1 MMRLEDVAPGI
12 RMSGVVGDSSV
23 EIEKTAFFGSSAL
36 RVVYR
41 LANGSLQDG
50 ILYREDEARLALCLN
65 HAWTF
70 DGPASDFK
78 LAAEAHRIQLAY
90 LFDPYLATRAAAIQ
104 PLPHQIT
111 AVYKEMLPKLP
122 LRFVLAD
129 DPGAGKT
136 VMAGLLIKEM
146 MARGDLRRCLIV
158 CPGSLCEQW
167 QDELLEKFGLTFT
180 ILTNQLFE
188 TSAKR
193 NAFDDCDLCIAR
205 LDKLARD
212 ESVQAML
219 RRSSWDLVV
228 CDEAHKMSAQY
239 TGGEVKRT
247 KRYQLG
253 QLLGDSTE
261 NLLLMT
267 ATPHDGKP
275 ADFQLFMALIDQDR
289 FGINHG
295 GIQVASDVSDCMR
308 RLVKEELLTFE
319 GKPLFP
325 ERHAYTINYQLSP
338 LENSLYE
345 SVTRYVGEEFN
356 RADRLDGKRRNSV
369 GFALTS
375 LQRRLASSPEA
386 IYQSLKR
393 RRKRLAM
400 QLEQL
405 RQGSHLDRS
414 MMVDGS
420 VYTVGQF
427 DDDFDLD
434 DLDDVAREAFED
446 EVVDSASAAA
456 TITELEGEI
465 ATLTELERKAERLR
479 ASGQD
484 RKWEELSRLLQDD
497 NHMFDGEGARE
508 KLIIFTEHKDTLS
521 YLAEKIRG
529 ILGDFNS
536 VVVIRG
542 GMRRDDRR
550 EAQRRF
556 TQDKNVR
563 VLIAT
568 DAAGEGISL
577 QRAHLMVNYDLP
589 WNPNRLEQRFGRIHR
604 IGQTEV
610 CYLWNLVAADTRE
623 GQVFQRLFSKLN
635 EEREALGGKVFD
647 VLGRVSFGEKSL
659 RDLLVEAVRRG
670 NDPLVRA
677 RLNEIVDRAFN
688 QEALRKL
695 IEDYALT
702 NDVLGASDVIEVKE
716 EMERAEARKLEPHFI
731 SSFFIT
737 AIKRLGGRAARRE
750 QGRYEITRVPAQVIA
765 EGERLGLPSIGRSY
779 ERVAF
784 ERDVVAIP
792 DAPVAELVVPGSP
805 LLEATCAAVSREVGD
820 ALSQGSTLIDEGD
833 WGEDPRLL
841 VCLETEIRDGSA
853 TREGVGRTASRSVEF
868 VELMPDGSACP
879 AGFAPYLDYRAPS
892 DAETLVIRQFI
903 ESEDW
908 LQGDI
913 EESVMRFALEQIVPT
928 KLDQIRVMRDSRID
942 KISKAVNARLTAEV
956 RYWDG
961 KTAELKQKERAGK
974 PNARMNSVRAA
985 GRAEEL
991 SARRSKRLAQ
1001 LAAERELRPL
1011 PPRILGRA
1019 LIIPRGLL
1027 ATLTGEKVDQRQID
1041 ERAAIE
1047 AAGMRAVMTIEH
1059 DLGFEPRDVSRDN
1072 VGYDIESSIPGDMAS
1087 GLRLIEVK
1095 ARVAGADSIT
1105 VTRNE
1110 VLCALNKKD
1119 GFILALVE
1127 VEDAKTVTTYIAHP
1141 FSASPDPAMDST
1153 TYSIRKL
1160 LAQGKVLLQREEAR

>member
-1 MMRLEDVAPGI
+1 MHLEDVVPSVRVIGI
-12 RMSGVVGDSSV
+12 VGDNPV
-23 EIEKTAFFGSSAL
+23 EIEKATFVGSSAL
-36 RVVYR
+36 QIVYR
-41 LANGSLQDG
+41 IADGSLQEG
-50 ILYREDEARLALCLN
+50 ILYRSDEGRLTPCQK
-65 HAWTF
+65 HFWSF
-70 DGPASDFK
+70 DGSAKDFK
-78 LAAEAHRIQLAY
+78 LASEAHRIQLAY
-90 LFDPYLATRAAAIQ
+90 LFDPYLATRTAAIQ

-180 ILTNQLFE
+180 ILTNQQFE
-188 TSAKR
+188 ASAKR
-193 NAFDDCDLCIAR
+193 NAFEEYDLCIAR

-212 ESVQAML
+212 EDIKSML
-219 RRSSWDLVV
+219 KRSSWDLVV

-239 TGGEVKRT
+239 TGGEVKYT

-253 QLLGDSTE
+253 RLLGDTTE

-295 GIQVASDVSDCMR
+295 SLQLESDVSDCMR

-325 ERHAYTINYQLSP
+325 ERHAYTINYELSP
-338 LENSLYE
+338 LESSLYE
-345 SVTRYVGEEFN
+345 SVTRYVSEEFN

-393 RRKRLAM
+393 RRKRLAT
-400 QLEQL
+400 QLDQL
-405 RQGSHLDRS
+405 RQGSHFELS
-414 MMVDGS
+414 VSYDGS
-420 VYTVGQF
+420 LYPVNQF
-427 DDDFDLD
+427 EDDFDLD
-434 DLDDVAREAFED
+434 DLDDSARENFED
-446 EVVDSASAAA
+446 AVIDSASAAA
-456 TITELEGEI
+456 TMVELEAEI
-465 ATLTELERKAERLR
+465 STLAELEKMAERLR

-497 NHMFDGEGARE
+497 AHMFNGEGARE

-521 YLAEKIRG
+521 YLAEKIRSV
-529 ILGDFNS
+529 LGDADA

-550 EAQRRF
+550 EAQQRF

-568 DAAGEGISL
+568 DAAGEGINL

-610 CYLWNLVAADTRE
+610 CHLWNLVAADTRE

-647 VLGRVSFGEKSL
+647 VLGRVSFGEQSL

-670 NDPLVRA
+670 NDPAVRA
-677 RLNEIVDRAFN
+677 RLNDVVDQAFD
-688 QEALRKL
+688 QDALRKL
-695 IEDYALT
+695 IEEYALT
-702 NDVLGASDVIEVKE
+702 DDVLGAPDVLAVKE

-731 SSFFIT
+731 SAFFIS

-750 QGRYEITRVPAQVIA
+750 HGRYEIKKVPAAVKR
-765 EGERLGLPSIGRSY
+765 EGERMGLPSIGDAY

-784 ERDVVAIP
+784 ERDAVAIP
-792 DAPVAELVVPGSP
+792 DAPVAELVVPGSA
-805 LLEATCAAVSREVGD
+805 LLDATCAAIAREMSDVLSR
-820 ALSQGSTLIDEGD
+820 GSMLIDESD

-853 TREGVGRTASRSVEF
+853 TRKGVGRTVNRSLEF
-868 VELMPDGSACP
+868 VELEPNESVRP
-879 AGFAPYLDYRAPS
+879 AGFAPYLDYREPS
-892 DAETLVIRQFI
+892 EKQSVEIRKFI

-913 EESVMRFALEQIVPT
+913 EERVMRFALEHLVPSR
-928 KLDQIRVMRDSRID
+928 LEYVRAIRDSRID
-942 KISKAVNARLTAEV
+942 KVSKAVNTRLTAEV
-956 RYWDG
+956 RYWDS
-961 KTAELKQKERAGK
+961 KAAELKQKESQGK
-974 PNARMNSVRAA
+974 TNVRINSARAA
-985 GRAEEL
+985 SRAEEL
-991 SARRSKRLAQ
+991 ATRRAKRLAQ

-1019 LIIPRGLL
+1019 LIIPHGLL
-1027 ATLTGEKVDQRQID
+1027 AKLMGERVDPNQRSRR
-1041 ERAAIE
+1041 EAIE
-1047 AAGMRAVMTIEH
+1047 AAGMRAVMAIER

-1072 VGYDIESSIPGDMAS
+1072 AGYDIESSVPGDMAN
-1087 GLRLIEVK
+1087 GLRLLEVK
-1095 ARVAGADSIT
+1095 ARAAGADSVT
-1105 VTRNE
+1105 VSRNE
-1110 VLCALNKKD
+1110 VLCALNKRD

-1127 VEDAKTVTTYIAHP
+1127 VGETKTTTTYIAHP
-1141 FSASPDPAMDST
+1141 FSTSPDPAMDAT